1 VEERLTLE
9 KANMD
14 TSRVGIFDPADKT
27 VEENQRRREEA
38 EREEDEASL
47 DPRIAVFA
55 RTLEKKEGGGS
66 SWFGW
71 LGGWKSGEQKQVEAE
86 LAGKIDENK

>member
-1 VEERLTLE
+1 LALE

-14 TSRVGIFDPADKT
+14 RSRVGIFDPADKT
-27 VEENQRRREEA
+27 VEQNRRWREEA

-47 DPRIAVFA
+47 DPRIGVFA
-55 RTLEKKEGGGS
+55 RTLERKDGGG

-71 LGGWKSGEQKQVEAE
+71 FGGWKSGEQKQVEAE
-86 LAGKIDENK
+86 LAAKIEEKK